1 MNQYLGTED
10 KAKVGFFA
18 ALISQS
24 VASFVVAPVE
34 GIKIKLMADKNLK
47 LSDICLAQAFKFK
60 GMELF
65 LIKEVVFSALYW
77 PFVIAIKEK
86 LQSNSLI
93 T

>member
-1 MNQYLGTED
+1 MNSHLATDD
-10 KAKVGFFA
+10 KAKIGFIA

-34 GIKIKLMADKNLK
+34 GIKIQMMADKNKK

-65 LIKEVVFSALYW
+65 LAKEVLFSAM
-77 PFVIAIKEK
+77 
-86 LQSNSLI
+86 
-93 T
+93 